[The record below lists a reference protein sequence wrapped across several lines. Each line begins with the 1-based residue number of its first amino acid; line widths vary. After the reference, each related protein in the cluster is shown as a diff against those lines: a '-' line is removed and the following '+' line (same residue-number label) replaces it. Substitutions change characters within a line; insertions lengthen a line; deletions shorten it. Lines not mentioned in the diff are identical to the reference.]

1 MRRREKPETL
11 KGYWTGELVETVFIL
26 YDSIK
31 NGTKMAVLFQ
41 VWEETPFWIP
51 KSQIHNECELEEDGG
66 EVEVSEWFA
75 IQEGLV

>member
-1 MRRREKPETL
+1 
-11 KGYWTGELVETVFIL
+11 
-26 YDSIK
+26 
-31 NGTKMAVLFQ
+31 MAVLFQ